1 MDTGIPPRIFF
12 SSENFH
18 CVGLETSALHRCSP
32 AVMPVEGIR
41 SESRDS
47 RHTDSSHS
55 SKAGDKQGH

>member
-18 CVGLETSALHRCSP
+18 CVGLEASALHRCSP
-32 AVMPVEGIR
+32 AVMPAEGIR

-47 RHTDSSHS
+47 RHTGSSHS
-55 SKAGDKQGH
+55 SKAEDKQGH